1 MAKKIFFIVMLT
13 FLALG
18 FACLILKLASP
29 VFNYVSIFSLALCS
43 ACFGC
48 FQIFKYLDLKK
59 QIENDYPLFLAE
71 LYSNGIVT
79 KFQVESV
86 DKAFFKQHKR
96 KYLTLILANIG
107 LVMLGFSLMITLLY
121 VFFAKV

>member
-1 MAKKIFFIVMLT
+1 MAKKIVFIVMFT

-48 FQIFKYLDLKK
+48 FEICKYFELKK
-59 QIENDYPLFLAE
+59 QIMNDYPLFLAE
-71 LYSNGIVT
+71 LYSKGIAT
-79 KFQVESV
+79 KSQVENV
-86 DKAFFKQHKR
+86 DKVFFKQHKR
-96 KYLTLILANIG
+96 KYLTLILVNIG
-107 LVMLGFSLMITLLY
+107 LIMVGFSLMITLLY